1 MDNKEFKLKLDDPK
15 FLDEFCNHVVVAK
28 IIADELAKDNSY
40 QHIVNLADELDIT
53 VEEVNGYLQLFRYVQ
68 RQMII

>member
-1 MDNKEFKLKLDDPK
+1 MNTKDFKLKLDDPK
-15 FLDEFCNHVVVAK
+15 FMEEFCNNIVIAK

-40 QHIVNLADELDIT
+40 QHIVNLADELDIS